1 MILVK
6 YDGSWLTCYL
16 RHERSLVEVM
26 EEKIRSPMQ
35 LNAAGDPNK
44 VWKKNIVSVIF
55 CINKSRLF
63 PRQIYLLIGTE
74 LQPAQF
80 KSEPRIQRLRKDLI

>member
-26 EEKIRSPMQ
+26 GEKMRSPMQ

-44 VWKKNIVSVIF
+44 VRKKTYKGKESLINVSL
-55 CINKSRLF
+55 N
-63 PRQIYLLIGTE
+63 
-74 LQPAQF
+74 
-80 KSEPRIQRLRKDLI
+80 